1 MEEVLHFTKLTEI
14 KIVMELIKNNF
25 CTIHLKGRKGILQ
38 GVLIYA
44 GFEWVLLKYV
54 PVDYVLDGYLLVRTR
69 YIKKIERGEDEI
81 FSETVIHLKWTVER
95 LKKKFPNLNGYLDIL
110 YYLMQK
116 QTVIQFDFHDDS
128 VSYIGKIKKIRT
140 KTMRIESMNPKG
152 EWDGESSYLLERIR
166 TIQFDNDYINSL
178 IAYNKYIELLNLNNR

>member
-1 MEEVLHFTKLTEI
+1 MDGKAPGLQKTNLNGKT
-14 KIVMELIKNNF
+14 VMKLIKNNF
-25 CTIHLKGRKGILQ
+25 CTILLKGRKDTLQ
-38 GVLIYA
+38 GILIYA
-44 GFEWVLLKYV
+44 GIEWVLLKYV
-54 PVDYVLDGYLLVRTR
+54 PVDYVLDGYLIIRNR

-81 FSETVIHLKWTVER
+81 FNETVIHLKWTVE
-95 LKKKFPNLNGYLDIL
+95 KFEGEFPNLNGYLDIL

-128 VSYIGKIKKIRT
+128 ISYIGKIKKIHT

-152 EWDGESSYLLERIR
+152 EWDGESSYLLERVR

-178 IAYNKYIELLNLNNR
+178 IAYNKYIESLK